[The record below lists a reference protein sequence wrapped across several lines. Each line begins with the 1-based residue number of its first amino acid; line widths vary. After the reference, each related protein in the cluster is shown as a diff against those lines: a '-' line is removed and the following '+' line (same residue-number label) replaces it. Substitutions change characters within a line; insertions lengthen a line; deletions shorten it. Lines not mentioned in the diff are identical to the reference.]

1 MTGCYALPTA
11 HRICN
16 AAAGSARH
24 DVDMDISPSLL
35 RGLLLAIIFTGPL
48 LAGGPLAQTAVA
60 PLAGTVT
67 VGSSGSRI
75 EGSGRETDNVR
86 AVGSFSAVR
95 ASGPIDI
102 ELKASEREQVTVHF
116 DDNLAAL
123 IETRVVQDS
132 APTLDIRINPT
143 AGFRSSKPPR
153 VTVEFRTLS
162 ALSLR
167 GSGDVRADRVKGPIL
182 AIAMAG
188 TGDVRI
194 DHLDVD
200 VLGVS
205 ISGSGDFTAAG
216 RAAEQGFSISGSG
229 DVTAGELIGQTVKVR
244 VAGSGDVRVH
254 AEQML
259 DVAIA
264 GSGDVLYRGSP
275 VIRKSVAGS
284 GEIRRL
290 N

>member
-1 MTGCYALPTA
+1 
-11 HRICN
+11 
-16 AAAGSARH
+16 
-24 DVDMDISPSLL
+24 
-35 RGLLLAIIFTGPL
+35 
-48 LAGGPLAQTAVA
+48 
-60 PLAGTVT
+60 
-67 VGSSGSRI
+67 
-75 EGSGRETDNVR
+75 
-86 AVGSFSAVR
+86 
-95 ASGPIDI
+95 
-102 ELKASEREQVTVHF
+102 
-116 DDNLAAL
+116 
-123 IETRVVQDS
+123 
-132 APTLDIRINPT
+132 
-143 AGFRSSKPPR
+143 
-153 VTVEFRTLS
+153 
-162 ALSLR
+162 
-167 GSGDVRADRVKGPIL
+167 
-182 AIAMAG
+182 
-188 TGDVRI
+188 VRI

-205 ISGSGDFTAAG
+205 ISGNGDFTAAG